1 MINTEKR
8 NPNTIHLDQMSAL
21 EIVEVMNQENANSV
35 SSLIPCYAQI
45 AAGIDAIAEAFST
58 GGRLLSIGAG
68 TSGRLAVLDAS
79 ECPPTFGVPYEQVMG
94 ICAGGMSA
102 LVRSSEN
109 KEDDPDEG
117 IQELKDRQL
126 SGKDVVV
133 GISAS
138 GGAAYVC
145 NALEYANSLGCTTI
159 CISSNADSSL
169 ARIAAISI
177 CPDTGPEV
185 LTGSTRLKAG
195 NAQKMVLNMLST
207 GAMVRSGYVYE
218 NLMIN
223 LKPTNIK
230 LRGRVIRILQEITEY
245 DEVRAVALLERSNWV
260 IKDAIRLWKEE
271 DAQ

>member
-8 NPNTIHLDQMSAL
+8 NPSTMHLDQMSAL
-21 EIVEVMNQENANSV
+21 EIVRVMNQENANSV
-35 SSLIPCYAQI
+35 SSLAPCYAR
-45 AAGIDAIAEAFST
+45 IAEAIEAIAAAFSQ
-58 GGRLLSIGAG
+58 GGRMISIGAG

-79 ECPPTFGVPYEQVMG
+79 ECPPTFGVSCDQVIG
-94 ICAGGMSA
+94 ICAGGMGA

-109 KEDDPDEG
+109 KEDDPQEG

-126 SGKDVVV
+126 CGKDVVI

-145 NALEYANSLGCTTI
+145 KALDYANNLGCTTI
-159 CISSNADSSL
+159 CISSNANSPL
-169 ARIAAISI
+169 AQIAHIAI

-195 NAQKMVLNMLST
+195 NAQKMILNMLST

-230 LRGRVIRILQEITEY
+230 LRGRVIRILREITDY
-245 DEVRAVALLERSNWV
+245 DEAQAVDLLERSNWV
-260 IKDAIRLWKEE
+260 IKDAIRLWKKEGP
-271 DAQ
+271 Q